1 MFYRNSEDLILI
13 DILETFDDVK
23 NNLGKT
29 FLKVFM

>member
-1 MFYRNSEDLILI
+1 MFYRNSEDLFLI
-13 DILETFDDVK
+13 DILQTFDDFK